1 MHARLPN
8 VNDETKVITFLKRNE
23 MNKFFCNNRRIARTL
38 LLAVLLLAGGGPG
51 ATAVWAQSTTVISVK
66 ALCAEGDYEWEGLV
80 DSATVFNPEFQRLA
94 AEVRKVNDQKLTNK
108 ISQINREDKKNM
120 EKTLADMEKLK
131 KMGMIS
137 DAEYQKMRKQLL
149 EDLQKAEAQRKSIQ
163 PASQGGSASSPVTL
177 KEQIRQYC
185 LGKRFYRHIYDEVDG
200 MRRVDVGKGNDSRPT
215 HDFCGFIDARTGRIM
230 IAPDRYNY
238 FYKYRFTKS
247 GVAAAHT
254 PSPIRAYLLDKTGR
268 VLIEGYTGL
277 APFGNCLLIRA
288 EKTVGGKWGIID
300 YEGNV
305 LEPFVHST
313 NNSPSILEAGGRI
326 MKEKGWQPVE
336 IY

>member
-1 MHARLPN
+1 
-8 VNDETKVITFLKRNE
+8 
-23 MNKFFCNNRRIARTL
+23 MNRFSCRKYQIARTL

-51 ATAVWAQSTTVISVK
+51 ATAVWAQSTAVISVK

-94 AEVRKVNDQKLTNK
+94 AEVRKVNEKATAKEISRSTKETNK
-108 ISQINREDKKNM
+108 GM
-120 EKTLADMEKLK
+120 EKALADMEKAR
-131 KMGMIS
+131 KMGLIS
-137 DAEYQKMRKQLL
+137 DAEYQQMRKQLSG
-149 EDLQKAEAQRKSIQ
+149 DLQKREAQLKNIQ
-163 PASQGGSASSPVTL
+163 PASQGGSTASPAAL

-215 HDFCGFIDARTGRIM
+215 HDFCGFIDARTGRIL

-254 PSPIRAYLLDKTGR
+254 PSPIRAYLIDKTGR

-300 YEGNV
+300 YDGNV
-305 LEPFVHST
+305 LEPFVHTT
-313 NNSPSILEAGGRI
+313 NNSVSILEAGGRI
-326 MKEKGWQPVE
+326 MKEKGWKPVE

>member
-1 MHARLPN
+1 
-8 VNDETKVITFLKRNE
+8 
-23 MNKFFCNNRRIARTL
+23 MNRFSCRKYQIARTL

-51 ATAVWAQSTTVISVK
+51 ATAVWAQSTAVISVK

-94 AEVRKVNDQKLTNK
+94 AEVRKVNEKATAKEISRSTKETNK
-108 ISQINREDKKNM
+108 GM
-120 EKTLADMEKLK
+120 EKALADMEKAR
-131 KMGMIS
+131 KMGLIS
-137 DAEYQKMRKQLL
+137 DAEYQQMRKQLSG
-149 EDLQKAEAQRKSIQ
+149 DLQKREAQLKSIQ
-163 PASQGGSASSPVTL
+163 PASQGGSTATPAAL

-215 HDFCGFIDARTGRIM
+215 HDFCGFIDARTGRIL

-254 PSPIRAYLLDKTGR
+254 PSPIRAYLIDKTGR

-277 APFGNCLLIRA
+277 APFGNCRLIRA

-300 YEGNV
+300 YDGNV
-305 LEPFVHST
+305 LEPFVHTT
-313 NNSPSILEAGGRI
+313 NNSVSILEAGGRI
-326 MKEKGWQPVE
+326 MKEKGWTPIE
-336 IY
+336 IF

>member
-1 MHARLPN
+1 
-8 VNDETKVITFLKRNE
+8 
-23 MNKFFCNNRRIARTL
+23 MNRFSCRKYQIARTL
-38 LLAVLLLAGGGPG
+38 LLAVLLLAGGGSG
-51 ATAVWAQSTTVISVK
+51 ATAVWAQSTAVISVK

-94 AEVRKVNDQKLTNK
+94 AEVRKVNEKATAKEISRSTKETNK
-108 ISQINREDKKNM
+108 GM
-120 EKTLADMEKLK
+120 EKALADMEKAR
-131 KMGMIS
+131 KMGLIS
-137 DAEYQKMRKQLL
+137 DAEYQQMRKQLSG
-149 EDLQKAEAQRKSIQ
+149 DLQKREAQLKNIQ
-163 PASQGGSASSPVTL
+163 PASQGGSTASPAAL

-185 LGKRFYRHIYDEVDG
+185 LGKRFYRRIYDEVDG
-200 MRRVDVGKGNDSRPT
+200 MRRVDVGKGSTSRPT
-215 HDFCGFIDARTGRIM
+215 HDFCGFIDARTGRIL

-238 FYKYRFTKS
+238 FYKYCFTKS

-254 PSPIRAYLLDKTGR
+254 PSPIRAYLIDKTGR

-300 YEGNV
+300 YDGNV
-305 LEPFVHST
+305 LEPFVHTT
-313 NNSPSILEAGGRI
+313 NNSVSILEAGGRI
-326 MKEKGWQPVE
+326 MKEKGWKPVE

>member
-1 MHARLPN
+1 
-8 VNDETKVITFLKRNE
+8 
-23 MNKFFCNNRRIARTL
+23 MNRFSCRKYQIARTL

-51 ATAVWAQSTTVISVK
+51 ATAVWAQSTAVISVK

-94 AEVRKVNDQKLTNK
+94 AEVRKVNEKATAKEISRSTKETNK
-108 ISQINREDKKNM
+108 GM
-120 EKTLADMEKLK
+120 EKALADMEKAR
-131 KMGMIS
+131 KMGLIS
-137 DAEYQKMRKQLL
+137 DAEYQQMRKQLSG
-149 EDLQKAEAQRKSIQ
+149 DLQKREAQLKSIQ
-163 PASQGGSASSPVTL
+163 PASQGGSTASPAAL

-215 HDFCGFIDARTGRIM
+215 HDFCGFIDARTGRIL

-254 PSPIRAYLLDKTGR
+254 PSPIRAYLIDKTGR

-300 YEGNV
+300 YDGNV
-305 LEPFVHST
+305 LEPFVHTT
-313 NNSPSILEAGGRI
+313 NNSVSILEAGGRI
-326 MKEKGWQPVE
+326 MKEKGWKPVE